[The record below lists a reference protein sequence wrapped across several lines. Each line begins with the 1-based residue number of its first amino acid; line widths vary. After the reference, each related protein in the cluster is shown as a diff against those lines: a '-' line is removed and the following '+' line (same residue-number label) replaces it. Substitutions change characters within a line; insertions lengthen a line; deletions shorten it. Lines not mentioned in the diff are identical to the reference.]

1 MKKTEEIRDEA
12 ALRKELQ
19 RLPNVGARMAD
30 DLVRLGIRRV
40 DDLRKRDADEMY
52 DEICRLDGVR
62 HDPCV
67 WDTYA
72 AVIDY
77 ARGGPP
83 RKWWEY
89 TKIRKERDA
98 GSKPTAAGRAKG
110 KSTTRG

>member
-1 MKKTEEIRDEA
+1 MKKTDPTEQHS

-19 RLPNVGARMAD
+19 TLPNVGRRMAD
-30 DLVRLGIRRV
+30 DLVRLGIRKIE
-40 DDLRKRDADEMY
+40 DLQHRDADEMY
-52 DEICRLDGVR
+52 ERICRLDGVR

-89 TKIRKERDA
+89 TKLRKERDA
-98 GSKPTAAGRAKG
+98 GPRPTAAGKAKG
-110 KSTTRG
+110 RQK